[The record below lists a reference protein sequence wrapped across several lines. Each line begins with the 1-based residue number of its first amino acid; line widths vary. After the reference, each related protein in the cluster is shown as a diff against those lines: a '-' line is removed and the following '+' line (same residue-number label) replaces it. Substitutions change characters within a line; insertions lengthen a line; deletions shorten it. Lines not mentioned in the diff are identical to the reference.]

1 MILLSK
7 LTFRGLENLLDNDA
21 MNIYVPCLLI
31 ICNNELHN
39 ETLPFT
45 FHFLHPMLQLL
56 LCIFFWECFY
66 SVFYNRR

>member
-1 MILLSK
+1 MQDLVITNIWSYMILLSK

-39 ETLPFT
+39 ET

-56 LCIFFWECFY
+56 LCIFF
-66 SVFYNRR
+66 